1 MIVSFSGIDSA
12 GKSTQLDL
20 LRAYCDEQDLRY
32 VSKWSKARGTP
43 LVVFLKKLVRRD
55 GKLDDAGKQEYRKA
69 FFANPKKEKFLYRVS
84 MLDLCWYWSIHYRLL
99 NLTHR
104 YVFCDRYLWDTAVEL
119 QFDFPHVDLERSI
132 LWKILRKIAA
142 KPKVSFVF
150 FVPAEVSLERDRQKN
165 AAGIE
170 DIEMKRQKI
179 AAYRAYADQGCWTH
193 IMDGLRSRE
202 ELHAQVLQA
211 LGLNKGDDI

>member
-12 GKSTQLDL
+12 GKSTQLEL
-20 LRAYCDEQDLRY
+20 LRAYCDERRLRT
-32 VSKWSKARGTP
+32 VTKWSKARGTP

-55 GKLDDAGKQEYRKA
+55 GKMDDAGKQEYRKA
-69 FFANPKKEKFLYRVS
+69 FFADPKKEKFLYRVS

-119 QFDFPHVDLERSI
+119 QFDFPHVDLESSV
-132 LWKILRKIAA
+132 LWKLVRKLAA

-150 FVPAEVSLERDRQKN
+150 FVPAEISLERDQQKN

-170 DIEMKRQKI
+170 DIALKRQKI
-179 AAYRAYADQGCWTH
+179 ALYRAYAEQNCWTNV
-193 IMDGLRSRE
+193 MDGLLPRE
-202 ELHAQVLQA
+202 ELHAQVLRA
-211 LGLNKGDDI
+211 LGLEEGGNL

>member
-20 LRAYCDEQDLRY
+20 LRAYCDEHHLRY

-43 LVVFLKKLVRRD
+43 FVVFLKKLVRRD
-55 GKLDDAGKQEYRKA
+55 GKMDDAGKQEYRKA
-69 FFANPKKEKFLYRVS
+69 FFADPKKEKFLYRVS

-170 DIEMKRQKI
+170 NIEMKRQKI
-179 AAYRAYADQGCWTH
+179 AAYSAYADQGCWTH
-193 IMDGLRSRE
+193 IMDGLLSRE

-211 LGLNKGDDI
+211 LDLNKGDDI

>member
-20 LRAYCDEQDLRY
+20 LRAYCDEHRLRCIT
-32 VSKWSKARGTP
+32 KWSKARGTP

-55 GKLDDAGKQEYRKA
+55 GKLDDAGKQEYREA

-84 MLDLCWYWSIHYRLL
+84 MLDLCWYWAIHYRLL

-119 QFDFPHVDLERSI
+119 RFDFPHVDLEKSL
-132 LWKILRKIAA
+132 LWKLVRRLAA

-170 DIEMKRQKI
+170 SMELKERKI
-179 AAYRAYADQGCWTH
+179 AAYRAYAAQGCWTNV
-193 IMDGLRSRE
+193 MDGLLPRE
-202 ELHAQVLQA
+202 TLHEQVLLA
-211 LGLNKGDDI
+211 LGLEKGGDV